1 DGITNYLLSTGHW
14 FGDQRQFDDA
24 VGGQSNMLRLGYE
37 PQFGGR
43 FELTLRS
50 LVNDSYYSAVAYEH
64 EYMGS
69 LMYSYPLRDYIVG
82 TQVDHGRDVFGAH
95 YTRVTAFL
103 RYGDALHSA
112 EGEEEEAAP
121 GDRPEGMEVHVDVG
135 AVGSTVVA
143 SITSNTPRINSGLG
157 FGPHLTLG
165 ARRAASAHQDLGAAL
180 EADDVHGVSL
190 LSARFIDYRYRF
202 DNPLALNLFLG
213 AARYA
218 ALTPAYGIYFGAGL
232 QWRNIMPHWDVG
244 FDLRYASKVDR
255 FRTLPSEPQGGYRPD
270 AFYDITYGTLYV
282 SRKF

>member
-1 DGITNYLLSTGHW
+1 
-14 FGDQRQFDDA
+14 
-24 VGGQSNMLRLGYE
+24 
-37 PQFGGR
+37 
-43 FELTLRS
+43 
-50 LVNDSYYSAVAYEH
+50 
-64 EYMGS
+64 
-69 LMYSYPLRDYIVG
+69 MYSYPLRDYVIG

-95 YTRVTAFL
+95 YTRVTGFL

-121 GDRPEGMEVHVDVG
+121 GERPEGMEVHVDLG

-143 SITSNTPRINSGLG
+143 NITSDTPKINSGFG
-157 FGPHLTLG
+157 FGPHLTIG

-190 LSARFIDYRYRF
+190 LGARFIDYRYRF

-232 QWRNIMPHWDVG
+232 QWRNILPRWDVG

-255 FRTLPSEPQGGYRPD
+255 VRSLPSEPQGGYRPD

-282 SRKF
+282 SRNF